1 MLATSKE
8 WLVIWSVL
16 VVNLTKLMEASC
28 QQVFKMFQIRIGSI
42 HTKGFFDLQNLFI
55 DAMWCPGCKSSYS
68 QVEHYKSEV
77 MRFKSL

>member
-28 QQVFKMFQIRIGSI
+28 QRVFKMFQIGIGSR
-42 HTKGFFDLQNLFI
+42 HTKGFFGLQNLFI